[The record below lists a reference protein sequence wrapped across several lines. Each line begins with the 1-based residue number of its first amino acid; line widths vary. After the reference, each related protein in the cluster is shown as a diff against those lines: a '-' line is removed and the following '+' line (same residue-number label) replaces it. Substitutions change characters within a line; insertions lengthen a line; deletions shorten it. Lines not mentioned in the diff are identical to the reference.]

1 MKVGYGLVSCQ
12 LSPGDGRGWGDIY
25 REALELAALADR
37 IGLDSVWTTEHH
49 FVDDGYMPS
58 LLVTS
63 AAIAARTERIRIG
76 TGVLLAPLH
85 DPLRLAE
92 DAATVSLLSGGRLIL
107 GLGLGWSQ
115 TEFDAFGS
123 DRRKRGASM
132 TEILSILPQAWSGR
146 PISWG
151 GPQHAIAPVAVR
163 PTPEQPIP
171 VWIGG
176 GADAAV
182 RRAARLADGF
192 FSNAPPE
199 RFTEQVAVAQA
210 EREAAGITTE
220 FSWAHYRVVYL
231 CDDPVRGWEEIRDS
245 VRLMTWKYSDMETS
259 AARPPGPVPAP
270 PPMDQATEQ
279 ALRSSVLIGTAEQ
292 VAARILETRAA
303 AGVPFEF
310 VARSYF
316 PDRSFPALEEQM
328 HRIAED
334 LAPLLRSA

>member
-1 MKVGYGLVSCQ
+1 MRIGYGLVSCQ
-12 LSPGDGRGWGDIY
+12 ISPGDRRGWGDIY

-37 IGLDSVWTTEHH
+37 VGLDSIWTTEHH

-146 PISWG
+146 PISRE
-151 GPQHAIAPVAVR
+151 GPQHAVAPVAIR
-163 PTPEQPIP
+163 PTPEHPIP
-171 VWIGG
+171 IWIGG

-192 FSNAPPE
+192 FSNATPD
-199 RFTEQVAVAQA
+199 RFAEQVAVARA
-210 EREAAGITTE
+210 EREAAGITTD
-220 FSWAHYRVVYL
+220 FSWAHYGIVHL
-231 CDDPVRGWEEIRDS
+231 CDDPHRGWEEIRES
-245 VRLMTWKYSDMETS
+245 VRLMTWKYSDMEAS
-259 AARPPGPVPAP
+259 ASRPPGPVPAP
-270 PPMDQATEQ
+270 PPMDAATEQ
-279 ALRSSVLIGTAEQ
+279 ALRSNVMVGTAEQ
-292 VAARILETRAA
+292 VAARILEIREA

-316 PDRSFPALEEQM
+316 PNRSFSALEEQI
-328 HRIAED
+328 HQIAEE